1 MRAEGNVNSAR
12 FFATAAKNASN
23 GLLYI
28 PGAYIESL
36 HIYREWSASSDGT
49 TGPRDAADAADGAID
64 VSDNVKEKKRKNVV
78 RS

>member
-49 TGPRDAADAADGAID
+49 TGPRDAADGAID